1 MAKAKTTKTA
11 GKQTLNLDNILFNC
25 RDILRAARN
34 SGSFFEKRD
43 MMLTL
48 VFLRF
53 MGEKFEDGLDK
64 LEKKLIE
71 SGMNLDDQS
80 VRAAFFDNPV
90 FEDGTHSLP
99 VEARWSTII
108 NSSAPGLNVA
118 LDTALHSIAT
128 SSQDLKGCFVEG
140 TFTTRNLAP
149 NDIKKLVD
157 EVNKI
162 SHKAFGEEKDLIG
175 RVYEYFL
182 KEFAVN
188 ATKEEGEFY
197 TPHDAVQLIAA
208 MIEPYEGTL
217 YDPCCGSGG
226 MFIQSTDLVKSR
238 QGDINKINIYGQEKD
253 AATYRLAKMNLAL
266 RGLSHNLGETNDSS
280 FTHDLHKGVTFNYI
294 MANPPFNLKGWYDE
308 NLKNDHRWS
317 DYETPPESNANYAW
331 ILHMLS
337 HLKAHDGVA
346 GFLLANGA
354 LNDGDTLEI
363 RKRLI
368 QNDKV
373 EAIIVLPRELFITTD
388 ISVTLWILNQN
399 KRGSKKEDRRLRNRE
414 HEILFMDLRQWT
426 ENPIKNEGKKKVI
439 LLSDQIERAAN
450 IYHTWQNEGTDGQ
463 HYEEP
468 ELYRSVGINEIES
481 KGWALTPSKY
491 IEFIDHDLDID
502 YEKEMARIQA
512 EMKEILCQEKKSQQ
526 MLEDAFKGIGY
537 GIE

>member
-53 MGEKFEDGLDK
+53 MGEKFEDGLKK

-108 NSSAPGLNVA
+108 NTSAPGLNVA

-140 TFTTRNLAP
+140 TFTTCNLAP

-182 KEFAVN
+182 KE
-188 ATKEEGEFY
+188 
-197 TPHDAVQLIAA
+197 P
-208 MIEPYEGTL
+208 
-217 YDPCCGSGG
+217 
-226 MFIQSTDLVKSR
+226 
-238 QGDINKINIYGQEKD
+238 KI
-253 AATYRLAKMNLAL
+253 
-266 RGLSHNLGETNDSS
+266 S
-280 FTHDLHKGVTFNYI
+280 
-294 MANPPFNLKGWYDE
+294 
-308 NLKNDHRWS
+308 
-317 DYETPPESNANYAW
+317 
-331 ILHMLS
+331 
-337 HLKAHDGVA
+337 
-346 GFLLANGA
+346 
-354 LNDGDTLEI
+354 
-363 RKRLI
+363 
-368 QNDKV
+368 
-373 EAIIVLPRELFITTD
+373 
-388 ISVTLWILNQN
+388 
-399 KRGSKKEDRRLRNRE
+399 
-414 HEILFMDLRQWT
+414 
-426 ENPIKNEGKKKVI
+426 
-439 LLSDQIERAAN
+439 
-450 IYHTWQNEGTDGQ
+450 
-463 HYEEP
+463 
-468 ELYRSVGINEIES
+468 
-481 KGWALTPSKY
+481 
-491 IEFIDHDLDID
+491 
-502 YEKEMARIQA
+502 
-512 EMKEILCQEKKSQQ
+512 
-526 MLEDAFKGIGY
+526 
-537 GIE
+537 